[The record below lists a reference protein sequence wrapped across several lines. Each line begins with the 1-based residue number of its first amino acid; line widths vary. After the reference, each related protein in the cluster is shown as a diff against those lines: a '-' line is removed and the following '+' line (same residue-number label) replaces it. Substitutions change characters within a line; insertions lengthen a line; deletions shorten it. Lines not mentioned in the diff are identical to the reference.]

1 MAIQDKRLTFTDSQ
15 ALAASAAL
23 TDVIDLRQDRDLGP
37 GQPPLYWVLQ
47 VLAASD
53 RTTGDETYS
62 FALQTDDNS
71 GFSSPNTVAT
81 IAFPAAV
88 VPAGAVFALALPA
101 NVGSNERYLRVN
113 ATLGGTTPSVTVAS
127 HLTNQHPQAWQAMPA
142 PTQA

>member
-1 MAIQDKRLTFTDSQ
+1 MAVQDKRLTFTASQ

-47 VLAASD
+47 VLVASD

-62 FALQTDDNS
+62 FALQTDDNPA
-71 GFSSPNTVAT
+71 FSSPVTVAT
-81 IAFPAAV
+81 ITFPAAA
-88 VPAGAVFALALPA
+88 VPAGTVFAMALPA

-127 HLTNQHPQAWQAMPA
+127 HLTNQPPQAWQAHPA
-142 PTQA
+142 PAQA